1 MIKKRQMRFLVT
13 GGAGFIGSNIVDTL
27 LHYPHNVACV
37 DNESADSNSK
47 FYWNKKA
54 KNYPIDIND
63 YDALKWVFKHERPEV
78 VFHTAA
84 EARIQPT
91 INEPQKACL
100 TNFVGTCNVLQACR
114 EFGAKRLIY
123 SSTSSAY
130 GLKNTPPLQEDMSRD
145 CLNPYSVSKSAGED
159 LCKVYYKI
167 YGVETIILR
176 YFNVYGDREPTKGQY
191 APVIGLFLRQKKEG
205 VPMTIVGDGKQTRD
219 FTNIK
224 DVVDA
229 NILAALGESRE
240 AFGEV
245 LNIGTGRSYSILE
258 ISQMIGGEIIYT
270 PERPGEARDTLA
282 DNSKAKKLIGWEPKV
297 DLKSYLKKP

>member
-205 VPMTIVGDGKQTRD
+205 APMTIVGDGKQTRD